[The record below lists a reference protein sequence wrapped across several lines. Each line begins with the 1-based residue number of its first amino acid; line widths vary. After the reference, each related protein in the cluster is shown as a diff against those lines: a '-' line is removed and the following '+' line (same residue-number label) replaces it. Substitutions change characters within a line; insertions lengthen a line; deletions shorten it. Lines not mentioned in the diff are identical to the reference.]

1 MSEKPT
7 MTLPSPAK
15 INLMLAVTGVRAD
28 GFHDLVSLVAPL
40 AWGDRI
46 TVSLDGAYT
55 VDRLRCN
62 HPEVPVDGS
71 NLVLRA
77 VDALRAIHPF
87 DAGVSIELEKNIPV
101 GAGLGGGSG
110 NAATTLLALNRLL
123 GEPLGMSELE
133 ACAASVG
140 SDCPLFLYEAPM
152 VMRGRGERLSPLPE
166 AARAWLRG
174 RPVAVFRPDFGIAT
188 VWAYQRFREA
198 GGQHYLPSGE
208 AEARLAAWLD
218 SPSEKTLPLYNNFE
232 AVTFDKYLA
241 LPAMLQG
248 VSERFGIAPRMSGS
262 GSACFALLPEHFDP
276 EALEAMVRRGWG
288 EAALF
293 VITHIR

>member
-1 MSEKPT
+1 MSEIPT

-15 INLMLAVTGVRAD
+15 INLMLAVTGVRPD

-40 AWGDRI
+40 VWGDRI
-46 TVSLDGAYT
+46 TVRLDGADT
-55 VDRLRCN
+55 VDQLCCN
-62 HPEVPVDGS
+62 QPDVPVDGS

-77 VDALRAIHPF
+77 VSAFRAVHPLET
-87 DAGVSIELEKNIPV
+87 GVSVELEKNIPV

-140 SDCPLFLYEAPM
+140 SDCPLFLHEEPM
-152 VMRGRGERLSPLPE
+152 VMRGRGEQLRPLPA
-166 AARAWLRG
+166 AARAWLQG

-188 VWAYQRFREA
+188 VWAYQRFRET
-198 GGQHYLPSGE
+198 GGQHYLPPAE
-208 AEARLAAWLD
+208 AEARLANWVN
-218 SPSEKTLPLYNNFE
+218 SPGEDTLPLYNNFE

-241 LPAMLQG
+241 LPAMLQAIREEHG
-248 VSERFGIAPRMSGS
+248 LAPRMSGS

-276 EALEAMVRRGWG
+276 EPLEATVRHGWG
-288 EAALF
+288 ENALF
-293 VITHIR
+293 VVTRIR